1 MELQI
6 TTNIKDEYILLSI
19 KSQLLVENITPLKT
33 LLNKYVDEN
42 KHILIDFSGITFID
56 SSSLGI
62 LVRFKTQ
69 IEEKNKCLALI
80 NVTNDIMRMLNTT
93 KLDKHIFIFDDIESA
108 ISSLGL

>member
-6 TTNIKDEYILLSI
+6 TTNIEDEYILLSI
-19 KSQLLVENITPLKT
+19 KSQLLIENIAPLKT

-42 KHILIDFSGITFID
+42 KHILIDFSGVTFID

-62 LVRFKTQ
+62 LVRFKMQ
-69 IEEKNKCLALI
+69 LEEKDKYLILI
-80 NVTNDIMRMLNTT
+80 NVTNDIMRMFNTT
-93 KLDKHIFIFDDIESA
+93 KLDQHIFIFDDIESA